1 MRKLTF
7 NPLHST
13 TAVWNRDTC
22 VAVTQLPVIKFSD
35 GQLTKIF

>member
-13 TAVWNRDTC
+13 TAVWNVDKC
-22 VAVTQLPVIKFSD
+22 IAVMQLPVIKFSD
-35 GQLTKIF
+35 GQLIKIF